1 MAEASASSDVGGEWR
16 VAVVF
21 ECLGDDALCAGHR
34 WGGHVLTLDHVVQT
48 VKRFLHGTSQLW
60 CRPSDRWGMNNYL
73 LRLKIEHTMLDTAYA
88 LTEADYDQATD
99 PVELTLLEER
109 LSALTRRMRD
119 LSARYQIV
127 EARAARS

>member
-1 MAEASASSDVGGEWR
+1 
-16 VAVVF
+16 
-21 ECLGDDALCAGHR
+21 
-34 WGGHVLTLDHVVQT
+34 
-48 VKRFLHGTSQLW
+48 
-60 CRPSDRWGMNNYL
+60 MNNYL
-73 LRLKIEHTMLDTAYA
+73 LQLKIEHTMLDTAYA